1 VPRICAMTAVESRE
15 VEQSGIARSG
25 AGRSNMD
32 VVKLVRE
39 RTGVAAKSA
48 SCRTLDLQP
57 EAW

>member
-1 VPRICAMTAVESRE
+1 MTAVESKE
-15 VEQSGIARSG
+15 EEQCGIGKSG
-25 AGRSNMD
+25 AGRSDMD
-32 VVKLVRE
+32 VVKLFRE

>member
-1 VPRICAMTAVESRE
+1 MTAVESKE
-15 VEQSGIARSG
+15 EEQSGIGRSG
-25 AGRSNMD
+25 AGRSDMD
-32 VVKLVRE
+32 VVKLFRE